1 MHSRRSISFAVIL
14 SFLLLV
20 TGCTSGPSGKPGVP
34 VIGGMRW
41 ESPEDSLFLAENL
54 EAFRA
59 QGIHSVM
66 ITFPMEAD
74 TAGTFL
80 PAWPLAA
87 RGLQNTARLL
97 HEEGFTLQIALTQ
110 RNQVQIF
117 PAGKISD
124 PPAWFRKLTSIS
136 DSMIALSGAER
147 LVVGTDL
154 LSAESFPDEW
164 CKWATT
170 LQQKYHIPVSYAVS
184 VERLRGISFT
194 HCSSEVAVSWSAPED
209 GNVVAY
215 CRDWNYLTGK
225 VADSFSKPVFIFS
238 PNLLGQDKDLQF
250 RMRLRFWPD
259 DVAVSG
265 FHLNTLYGKSVLV
278 DSTSYF
284 GLAGETA
291 FLKTLGEY
299 VGTADFQK

>member
-1 MHSRRSISFAVIL
+1 MHIRNRIPFAMIL
-14 SFLLLV
+14 SLLLSV
-20 TGCTSGPSGKPGVP
+20 TGCNSSSSGKKGVP

-41 ESPEDSLFLAENL
+41 ESPEDSLLLAENL
-54 EAFRA
+54 DAFRV

-66 ITFPMEAD
+66 ITFPLEAD
-74 TAGTFL
+74 TTGTFL

-97 HEEGFTLQIALTQ
+97 HEEGFGLQIALTQ

-124 PPAWFRKLTSIS
+124 PPGWFRKLTSIS

-147 LVVGTDL
+147 FVVGTDL

-164 CKWATT
+164 CEWAAT
-170 LQQKYHIPVSYAVS
+170 LQEKYHIPVSYAVS
-184 VERLRGISFT
+184 VERLRGLSFAE
-194 HCSSEVAVSWSAPED
+194 CSSEVAASWSTPED

-225 VADSFSKPVFIFS
+225 VADSLSKPVFIFS

-250 RMRLRFWPD
+250 RMRLKFWPD

-265 FHLNTLYGKSVLV
+265 FHLNTLYGKSVLL

-284 GLAGETA
+284 GVAGETA

-299 VGTADFQK
+299 VRTADLQK